1 MVLSPDVEFDEEVAW
16 NWETQ
21 EENVYDFLPYFE
33 EEEQESMVPT
43 NDTTPFSSPTSQI
56 HEESSSDR
64 PRKMRS
70 LRDIYKETDGV
81 MLDSY
86 DLYCLFMDD
95 EPLTFVESMKHNK
108 WR

>member
-1 MVLSPDVEFDEEVAW
+1 MH
-16 NWETQ
+16 N
-21 EENVYDFLPYFE
+21 FLPSFE
-33 EEEQESMVPT
+33 KERQESIEPM
-43 NDTTPFSSPTSQI
+43 NDATPPPSPTSQI